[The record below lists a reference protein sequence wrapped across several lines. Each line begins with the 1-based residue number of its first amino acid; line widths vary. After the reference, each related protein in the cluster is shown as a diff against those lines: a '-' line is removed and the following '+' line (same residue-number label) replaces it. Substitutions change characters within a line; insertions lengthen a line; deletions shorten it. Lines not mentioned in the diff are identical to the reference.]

1 MVEIRLVGQRN
12 TNETATYEGSADLR
26 DLCNR
31 RGISEFA
38 DMVRIY

>member
-26 DLCNR
+26 DLCK